1 MMCGRASFTF
11 KKDKKAGRDILKY
24 LTDIPHITD
33 DMSDDEKM
41 EIINKTFNEL
51 YDKNHPVRRN
61 LEGMDEI
68 EEIRIIKGL
77 DQ

>member
-1 MMCGRASFTF
+1 
-11 KKDKKAGRDILKY
+11 
-24 LTDIPHITD
+24 
-33 DMSDDEKM
+33 MSDDEKM
-41 EIINKTFNEL
+41 EIITKTFNEL
-51 YDKNHPVRRN
+51 YDKNHPVRQN